1 MDDETGQRYLMTE
14 GGAQLA
20 LFEDEKGRPYFLDPK
35 GNMWYDSGDPDVGMH
50 RIAPDGDVFALW
62 EDPKS
67 GEVLER
73 RLGNIDSDLV
83 DVKTKEYGDITV
95 FKDFENTQ
103 DLPLLISSSS

>member
-73 RLGNIDSDLV
+73 RLGNIDSDIV

-95 FKDFENTQ
+95 FKDF
-103 DLPLLISSSS
+103 